1 MQYNCYLPLV
11 IMYIHYYIFNALHH
25 LIEQHFLMVL
35 YKYIYIINKATYKHI
50 TIHVNNNM

>member
-25 LIEQHFLMVL
+25 LIEQHFLMVQV
-35 YKYIYIINKATYKHI
+35 YIINKAIYKHI